1 MNITTKYETG
11 DIVYA
16 VHPCKVI
23 YGGQIILN
31 TGLPGMEN
39 NGMGQNQ
46 PYTDDIYIV
55 SPHEVKNIMVS
66 CKSASKAEMK
76 YELLN
81 GVIRSEKEIFA
92 SFEDAAEYAVGLYGE
107 PAGKYNR
114 LGEDDRA
121 WEHGNEESR
130 TEKLK
135 EIICKKLQ
143 QSMKALLS
151 YEQLERFQEEFIKA
165 TQGLVIR
172 EA

>member
-1 MNITTKYETG
+1 
-11 DIVYA
+11 
-16 VHPCKVI
+16 
-23 YGGQIILN
+23 
-31 TGLPGMEN
+31 
-39 NGMGQNQ
+39 
-46 PYTDDIYIV
+46 
-55 SPHEVKNIMVS
+55 
-66 CKSASKAEMK
+66 MK
-76 YELLN
+76 YSI
-81 GVIRSEKEIFA
+81 VTRIYTEILINQ
-92 SFEDAAEYAVGLYGE
+92 AVDNFTSSRFRESRLYGE

-114 LGEDDRA
+114 LGEDDRV
-121 WEHGNEESR
+121 WEHGKEESR

>member
-1 MNITTKYETG
+1 
-11 DIVYA
+11 
-16 VHPCKVI
+16 
-23 YGGQIILN
+23 
-31 TGLPGMEN
+31 MEN

-66 CKSASKAEMK
+66 CKSASKAEMQ
-76 YELLN
+76 YELSN

-121 WEHGNEESR
+121 WAHGNEESR